1 MAERLGATPQGRL
14 RPRTSDETFCYASA
28 RFAHDGRVRPCILVD
43 SAAHT
48 RDSGR
53 ASSMKEFLLFSSL
66 IYGSLFV
73 GWVLR
78 QWIPALI
85 LRFTIMAV
93 STPLIL
99 LVYWDMD
106 ATLFRTYFPIALA
119 ALVVLSVSGLAG
131 YLITRLIGGDRA
143 ARGAFVVSSMFSNIG
158 SILGGFLCMLYLGDE
173 GLVVSQIF
181 VLLTFPF
188 YFTVVFAVARRFA
201 GGAPMGIWQATRA
214 NFKDPLA
221 GLPLM
226 AVIVGLTLGL
236 SGVDFPG
243 VFQLPRRILVF
254 TAVILFSLSFGLTA
268 RFRPMLR
275 RAREYLAIL
284 PVKFVVAPLTGL
296 AVASLFGYTLAATPL
311 AFKVIVIQSAMP
323 VATLSVAAAKLF
335 RLDEQLALGLWI
347 FTTLCVAGLVP
358 AIAWLAGL

>member
-78 QWIPALI
+78 QWIPALVDHSRLI

-236 SGVDFPG
+236 SGVAEEDPG
-243 VFQLPRRILVF
+243 IHGRDSLLTQL
-254 TAVILFSLSFGLTA
+254 
-268 RFRPMLR
+268 RPDR
-275 RAREYLAIL
+275 TL
-284 PVKFVVAPLTGL
+284 PAD
-296 AVASLFGYTLAATPL
+296 
-311 AFKVIVIQSAMP
+311 
-323 VATLSVAAAKLF
+323 VAARSRVPGNPAGEVCSSSSYRF
-335 RLDEQLALGLWI
+335 GSGVALWI
-347 FTTLCVAGLVP
+347 HACRHPAGVQGHCHSVGN
-358 AIAWLAGL
+358 AGCHIVGGSSQAVSA